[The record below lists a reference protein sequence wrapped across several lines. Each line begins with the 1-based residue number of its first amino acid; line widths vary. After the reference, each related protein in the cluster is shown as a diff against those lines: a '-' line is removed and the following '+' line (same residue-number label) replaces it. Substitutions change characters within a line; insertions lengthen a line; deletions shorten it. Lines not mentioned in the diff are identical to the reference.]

1 MTDASGSPSGSRRQK
16 IYAGVKGIL
25 LFVLPL
31 PLLFKAIGGLWGGD
45 LESVVVTGGAYAL
58 CLAGALLMRKGLLNE
73 IQHNQRPF
81 SRTSPPPLKTI
92 GASLLGIGT
101 MVATHL
107 AAGHNL
113 VISVLFGIGAIAGS
127 FMAYGFDPKK
137 KAKAAGDHGVGRDQF
152 TRTLS
157 EAYAKLDRINE
168 TRLRISSREFQER
181 LGGIVEGSQRIL
193 RAIEDDPRDLR
204 RARKFLSVYLDG
216 IGKVSEQYVR
226 THPKTQTPVLE
237 ENYRNLLVDMENV
250 CNEQYERL
258 MQNDVF
264 DLDVQI
270 EVLSTR
276 LKREGVI

>member
-1 MTDASGSPSGSRRQK
+1 MTDRSGSRPRK
-16 IYAGVKGIL
+16 VYAGIKGIL
-25 LFVLPL
+25 LFVLPI

-45 LESVVVTGGAYAL
+45 LESVVATGGAYAL
-58 CLAGALLMRKGLLNE
+58 CLAGALLMRRGLVNE
-73 IQHNQRPF
+73 IEHDQRPF
-81 SRTSPPPLKTI
+81 ARSAPLPLKTAA
-92 GASLLGIGT
+92 ASLIGIGT
-101 MVATHL
+101 ALAAHL
-107 AAGHNL
+107 AAGQNL
-113 VISVLFGIGAIAGS
+113 IISLLFGIGAIAGT
-127 FMAYGFDPKK
+127 FMAYGFDPRK
-137 KAKAAGDHGVGRDQF
+137 KAMAAGEHGVGRDHF
-152 TRTLS
+152 TQTLS

-168 TRLRISSREFQER
+168 TRLRIQSREFQER

-204 RARKFLSVYLDG
+204 RARKFLNVYLDG
-216 IGKVSEQYVR
+216 IEKVSEQYVR
-226 THPKTQTPVLE
+226 THPKTQTPMLE

-258 MQNDVF
+258 MQNDVL

>member
-1 MTDASGSPSGSRRQK
+1 MTVATGSRRQK
-16 IYAGVKGIL
+16 IYAGVRGIL

-31 PLLFKAIGGLWGGD
+31 PLLFKAIGGLWGGH
-45 LESVVVTGGAYAL
+45 LESVVAAGGAYAL
-58 CLAGALLMRKGLLNE
+58 CLAGALCVRKGLLNE
-73 IQHNQRPF
+73 IQHDERPF
-81 SRTSPPPLKTI
+81 SRSVPLPLKTA

-101 MVATHL
+101 AVAAHL
-107 AAGHNL
+107 AAGQNL
-113 VISVLFGIGAIAGS
+113 VISVLFGIGAIAGA

-137 KAKAAGDHGVGRDQF
+137 KTMAAGNHGVGRDQF

-168 TRLRISSREFQER
+168 IRLRIHSREFQER
-181 LGGIVEGSQRIL
+181 LGGIAEGSRRIL

-204 RARKFLSVYLDG
+204 RARKFLNVYLDG
-216 IGKVSEQYVR
+216 IGKVSERYVQ
-226 THPKTQTPVLE
+226 THPKTQAPVLE
-237 ENYRNLLVDMENV
+237 ENYRNLLVDMQTV
-250 CNEQYERL
+250 CDEQYDKL
-258 MQNDVF
+258 MRNDVF